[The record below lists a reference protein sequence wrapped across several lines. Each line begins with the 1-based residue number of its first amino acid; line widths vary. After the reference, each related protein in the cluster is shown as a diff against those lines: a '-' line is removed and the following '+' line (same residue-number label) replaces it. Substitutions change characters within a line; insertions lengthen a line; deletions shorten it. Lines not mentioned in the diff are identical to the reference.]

1 MHTLVFQHCAY
12 TLILVLL
19 GWPYLGCQFHF
30 GRSESQLTHILLAA
44 LLCVPLRF
52 LYCLWLTCI
61 IINMWENFQCPV
73 CSATFS
79 LICLLEFSFFIW
91 NFSALLRIFFLLA
104 ILVNYIYCHEKFV
117 FMSKSVFIS
126 LWFMNFCLTK

>member
-12 TLILVLL
+12 TLISVLL

-30 GRSESQLTHILLAA
+30 GCSGSQLTHILLAA
-44 LLCVPLRF
+44 LLCVLLRF

-91 NFSALLRIFFLLA
+91 KFSALLRNFFYWLFRSIIFIVMKNLFLCPKVCLFLFDSW
-104 ILVNYIYCHEKFV
+104 IFV
-117 FMSKSVFIS
+117 
-126 LWFMNFCLTK
+126 